1 MENAFISDISEIFQ
15 RDLETLINEVN
26 QISEENLWKSHPGII
41 NSVGTI
47 SYHLCGNLSYF
58 IGEVLGNDGYI
69 YYCAYGNN
77 GSLIKLDYI
86 EIIHLIWIPL
96 FK

>member
-15 RDLETLINEVN
+15 RDLEALINEVN

-69 YYCAYGNN
+69 RDKNMEFEPQFFSDG
-77 GSLIKLDYI
+77 L
-86 EIIHLIWIPL
+86 
-96 FK
+96 